1 MAKTSTVVFFMCIVV
16 VVGSLQFSRADM
28 TAERDTEIEM
38 RSKLLQSEISSVMP
52 QFKSCVETC
61 EKACIAKDGANT
73 SCHSTCDKDCMKKEV
88 VGIVL
93 NLWRNVFFLTK
104 TINNFF
110 VCGQF

>member
-1 MAKTSTVVFFMCIVV
+1 MAKSSTIVFFMCIVV

-38 RSKLLQSEISSVMP
+38 RSKLLQSEISNVMP

-61 EKACIAKDGANT
+61 AKACIAKDSANT

-88 VGIVL
+88 VDKISDKLGI
-93 NLWRNVFFLTK
+93 RN
-104 TINNFF
+104 
-110 VCGQF
+110 